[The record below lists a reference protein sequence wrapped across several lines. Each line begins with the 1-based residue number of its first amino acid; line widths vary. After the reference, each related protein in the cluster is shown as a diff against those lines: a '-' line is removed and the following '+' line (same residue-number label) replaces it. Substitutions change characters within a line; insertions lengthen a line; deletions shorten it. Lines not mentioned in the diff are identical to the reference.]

1 MSGLPGRA
9 AATAIGL
16 LADRVLDEP
25 PSTWH
30 PVAGFGRLMT
40 ALERRWWSDDV
51 RGGAIYA
58 TAGSA
63 LGLVTGRIVG
73 STALVVEVATAG
85 RELRRAAA
93 DVDAALAAGDL
104 DEARERLPALVGRD
118 PSELDES
125 GIAAAV
131 IESLAENTVD
141 AVVSTALWG
150 VLGGAPWAA
159 AHRAIN
165 TMDAM
170 VGHRSDRYRHFGTVA
185 ARLDDA
191 ANWIPARLF
200 VVAVVVARPT
210 RARAVI
216 ATVRADAGRHPSPN
230 AGVAEA
236 AVAAS
241 LGVQLGGPL
250 RYGERAEARPT
261 LGDGPRPDR
270 LHVPQ
275 AIELV
280 DHVERLLVVAL
291 LATAV
296 LGRSR
301 RERR

>member
-58 TAGSA
+58 TAGSV

-104 DEARERLPALVGRD
+104 DGARERLPALVGRD

-165 TMDAM
+165 
-170 VGHRSDRYRHFGTVA
+170 
-185 ARLDDA
+185 
-191 ANWIPARLF
+191 
-200 VVAVVVARPT
+200 
-210 RARAVI
+210 
-216 ATVRADAGRHPSPN
+216 
-230 AGVAEA
+230 
-236 AVAAS
+236 
-241 LGVQLGGPL
+241 
-250 RYGERAEARPT
+250 
-261 LGDGPRPDR
+261 
-270 LHVPQ
+270 
-275 AIELV
+275 
-280 DHVERLLVVAL
+280 
-291 LATAV
+291 
-296 LGRSR
+296 
-301 RERR
+301 